1 MAYIGLK
8 PTAGEN
14 NSFRILDTL
23 SSFTAT
29 FDGSDSTIVSLAA
42 DTINIPSH
50 RFLTGQRVTYNDGG
64 GTAIT
69 GLADGV
75 YYAIKVDRNLI
86 QLASSLSNANN
97 GTQINL
103 TGLGVGSSH
112 TLNVAFDGVNTKFKI
127 THDSGTHAK
136 VTRASQLMISINGVL
151 QQPHDSASPSSG
163 IGIAADSVIVFSAA
177 PATTDVVF
185 GSILSTNLSS
195 FEISDNLIDNFTGDN
210 STTDFTMSKSPPD
223 ARNILV
229 TLDGVVQYPSDTS
242 TTRAYSVTENT
253 ISFASAPGT
262 GVAIQVRHIGFSG
275 SAASGGT
282 NLVTSVFGRT
292 GDVVLTNADDV
303 TVRNVSAGI
312 GTFTGILNIDDTTQS
327 TSTTTGSVVI
337 DGGVGIAKNLYVG
350 GNLDVTGVL
359 TYQDVT
365 NVDALGIGTFREGIF
380 LPDTKKIELG
390 NAAGSG
396 DLQIFHDGNNS
407 IIKDNGTGA
416 IRILG
421 GNTSFMNAAE
431 NKTSATFNTAS
442 SVDLRFNNNLKFQ
455 TTNTGVIVTGILTA
469 SNGLDAV
476 GIQSGGINITTGI
489 ITAINFTGVGNTVT
503 YDSSTKVVSVSV
515 GGNAGAGGTW
525 GSNAVGVHTTKIVGI
540 NTTTIAGSATSEGA
554 LQVRGNISI
563 QEGLLTLDSNIH
575 TSVSI
580 GTGRNAMLIG
590 PTTVAAGAT
599 IDIATG
605 STLVVV

>member
-312 GTFTGILNIDDTTQS
+312 GTFASASIT
-327 TSTTTGSVVI
+327 
-337 DGGVGIAKNLYVG
+337 
-350 GNLDVTGVL
+350 GNLSVGGVL

-365 NVDALGIGTFREGIF
+365 NVDSLGIGTFRTGVRVLAGGIVIAGIST
-380 LPDTKKIELG
+380 LSDTTQ
-390 NAAGSG
+390 ST
-396 DLQIFHDGNNS
+396 S
-407 IIKDNGTGA
+407 TTTGA
-416 IRILG
+416 
-421 GNTSFMNAAE
+421 
-431 NKTSATFNTAS
+431 ATFAGGVGIAKNLNVGGTA
-442 SVDLRFNNNLKFQ
+442 
-455 TTNTGVIVTGILTA
+455 TA
-469 SNGLDAV
+469 TLFSGPSQV
-476 GIQSGGINITTGI
+476 GIQSGGVQIGAGITQL
-489 ITAINFTGVGNTVT
+489 NFIGVGNTFA
-503 YDSSTKVVSVSV
+503 VSGTTVDVSIS
-515 GGNAGAGGTW
+515 GNSGAGGTW
-525 GSNAVGVHTTKIVGI
+525 GSNTTGIHTTKIVGI

>member
-29 FDGSDSTIVSLAA
+29 FDASDSTIVSLAA

-86 QLASSLSNANN
+86 QLASSLSNANS

-185 GSILSTNLSS
+185 GSIMSTNLSS

-253 ISFASAPGT
+253 ISFVSAPGT

-275 SAASGGT
+275 SAASGGV

-303 TVRNVSAGI
+303 TVRNVTAGI
-312 GTFTGILNIDDTTQS
+312 GTFASASIT
-327 TSTTTGSVVI
+327 
-337 DGGVGIAKNLYVG
+337 
-350 GNLDVTGVL
+350 GNLSVGGVL

-365 NVDALGIGTFREGIF
+365 NVDSLGIGTFRTGVRVLAGGIVIAGIST
-380 LPDTKKIELG
+380 LSDTTQ
-390 NAAGSG
+390 ST
-396 DLQIFHDGNNS
+396 S
-407 IIKDNGTGA
+407 TTTGA
-416 IRILG
+416 ATVAG
-421 GNTSFMNAAE
+421 GVGIVKNLNVGGT
-431 NKTSATFNTAS
+431 ATATLFS
-442 SVDLRFNNNLKFQ
+442 GPSQ
-455 TTNTGVIVTGILTA
+455 
-469 SNGLDAV
+469 V
-476 GIQSGGINITTGI
+476 GIQSGGVQIGAGITQL
-489 ITAINFTGVGNTVT
+489 NFIGVGNTFA
-503 YDSSTKVVSVSV
+503 VSGTTVDVSIS
-515 GGNAGAGGTW
+515 GNSGAGGTW
-525 GSNAVGVHTTKIVGI
+525 GSNTTGIHTTKIVGI

>member
-103 TGLGVGSSH
+103 TGLGAGTSH

-151 QQPHDSASPSSG
+151 QQPHDSVSPSSG
-163 IGIAADSVIVFSAA
+163 IGIAPDSVLVFSTA

-185 GSILSTNLSS
+185 GSIMSTNLSS
-195 FEISDNLIDNFTGDN
+195 FDISDNLIDNFTGDG
-210 STTDFTMSKSPPD
+210 STQNFTMSKSPPD

-229 TLDGVVQYPSDTS
+229 TIDGVVQYPSDTS

-253 ISFASAPGT
+253 LAFVSAPGNGT
-262 GVAIQVRHIGFSG
+262 VIQVRHIGFSG
-275 SAASGGT
+275 SAASGGV
-282 NLVTSVFGRT
+282 NLVTSVFGKT
-292 GDVVLTNADDV
+292 GDVDLTSSDDITIRNLVATGATFSGSVSIGGTLTYEDVKNVDSLGIVTARIGVKVPAGEV
-303 TVRNVSAGI
+303 TVGN
-312 GTFTGILNIDDTTQS
+312 NIQ
-327 TSTTTGSVVI
+327 
-337 DGGVGIAKNLYVG
+337 
-350 GNLDVTGVL
+350 
-359 TYQDVT
+359 
-365 NVDALGIGTFREGIF
+365 
-380 LPDTKKIELG
+380 LG
-390 NAAGSG
+390 NAGVATATLFSG
-396 DLQIFHDGNNS
+396 PSQI
-407 IIKDNGTGA
+407 
-416 IRILG
+416 
-421 GNTSFMNAAE
+421 
-431 NKTSATFNTAS
+431 
-442 SVDLRFNNNLKFQ
+442 
-455 TTNTGVIVTGILTA
+455 
-469 SNGLDAV
+469 
-476 GIQSGGINITTGI
+476 GIQSGGVQIGAGITQL
-489 ITAINFTGVGNTVT
+489 NFIGVGNTF
-503 YDSSTKVVSVSV
+503 VVNGTTVNVSIA
-515 GGNAGAGGTW
+515 GGAGAGGTW
-525 GSNAVGVHTTKIVGI
+525 GSNAVGVHTDKIVGI
-540 NTTTIAGSATSEGA
+540 NTSTIAGSATSEGA
-554 LQVRGNISI
+554 LQVTGNIGI
-563 QEGLLTLDSNIH
+563 TEGLLTLDSNLY
-575 TSVSI
+575 TSVSVPS
-580 GTGRNAMLIG
+580 GKNALLIG
-590 PTTVAAGAT
+590 PTTVAVGAT

>member
-29 FDGSDSTIVSLAA
+29 FDGSDSTIVSLAS
-42 DTINIPSH
+42 DTIRIPEH

-75 YYAIKVDRNLI
+75 YYVIKNDRNLI

-103 TGLGVGSSH
+103 TGLGAGTSH

-163 IGIAADSVIVFSAA
+163 IGIAPDSVLVFSTA

-185 GSILSTNLSS
+185 GSIMSTNLSS
-195 FEISDNLIDNFTGDN
+195 FEISDNLIDNFTGN
-210 STTDFTMSKSPPD
+210 GSTTNFTMSKSPPD

-242 TTRAYSVTENT
+242 TTRSYSVTNNT
-253 ISFASAPGT
+253 LSFTNAPPN
-262 GVAIQVRHIGFSG
+262 GVLIQVRHIGFSG

-282 NLVTSVFGRT
+282 NFVTSVFGRT
-292 GDVVLTNADDV
+292 GDVVLTNSDDV
-303 TVRNVSAGI
+303 TIRNLVATGA
-312 GTFTGILNIDDTTQS
+312 TFS
-327 TSTTTGSVVI
+327 GSVSI
-337 DGGVGIAKNLYVG
+337 GG
-350 GNLDVTGVL
+350 TL
-359 TYQDVT
+359 TYEDVK
-365 NVDALGIGTFREGIF
+365 NVDSLGIVTARIGVKVPAGEVTVGNNIQ
-380 LPDTKKIELG
+380 LG
-390 NAAGSG
+390 NAGVATATLFSG
-396 DLQIFHDGNNS
+396 PSQI
-407 IIKDNGTGA
+407 
-416 IRILG
+416 
-421 GNTSFMNAAE
+421 
-431 NKTSATFNTAS
+431 
-442 SVDLRFNNNLKFQ
+442 
-455 TTNTGVIVTGILTA
+455 
-469 SNGLDAV
+469 
-476 GIQSGGINITTGI
+476 GIQSGGVQIGAGITQL
-489 ITAINFTGVGNTVT
+489 NFIGVGNTFAVNGT
-503 YDSSTKVVSVSV
+503 TVNVSIA
-515 GGNAGAGGTW
+515 GGAGAGGTW
-525 GSNAVGVHTTKIVGI
+525 GSNAVGVHTDKIVGI
-540 NTTTIAGSATSEGA
+540 NTSTIAGSATSEGA
-554 LQVRGNISI
+554 LQVTGNIGI
-563 QEGLLTLDSNIH
+563 TEGLLTLDSNLY
-575 TSVSI
+575 TSVSVPS
-580 GTGRNAMLIG
+580 GKNALLIG
-590 PTTVAAGAT
+590 PTTVAVGAT

>member
-29 FDGSDSTIVSLAA
+29 FDGSSASIVSLAA
-42 DTINIPSH
+42 DTINIPEH

-103 TGLGVGSSH
+103 TGLGAGSSH

-163 IGIAADSVIVFSAA
+163 IGIAPDSVLVFSAA

-185 GSILSTNLSS
+185 GSIMSTNLSS
-195 FEISDNLIDNFTGDN
+195 FEISDNLIDNFTGN
-210 STTDFTMSKSPPD
+210 GSTTNFTMSKSPPD

-242 TTRAYSVTENT
+242 TTRSYSVTENT
-253 ISFASAPGT
+253 LSFTNAPPN
-262 GVAIQVRHIGFSG
+262 GVLIQVRHIGFSG

-282 NLVTSVFGRT
+282 NLITSVFGRT
-292 GDVVLTNADDV
+292 GDVVLTNSDDV
-303 TVRNVSAGI
+303 TIRNLVATGA
-312 GTFTGILNIDDTTQS
+312 TFS
-327 TSTTTGSVVI
+327 GSVSI
-337 DGGVGIAKNLYVG
+337 GG
-350 GNLDVTGVL
+350 TL
-359 TYQDVT
+359 TYEDVK
-365 NVDALGIGTFREGIF
+365 NVDSLGIVTARIGVKVPAGEVTVGNNIQ
-380 LPDTKKIELG
+380 LG
-390 NAAGSG
+390 NAGVATATLFSG
-396 DLQIFHDGNNS
+396 PSQI
-407 IIKDNGTGA
+407 
-416 IRILG
+416 
-421 GNTSFMNAAE
+421 
-431 NKTSATFNTAS
+431 
-442 SVDLRFNNNLKFQ
+442 
-455 TTNTGVIVTGILTA
+455 
-469 SNGLDAV
+469 
-476 GIQSGGINITTGI
+476 GIQSGGVQIGAGITQL
-489 ITAINFTGVGNTVT
+489 NFIGVGNTFAVNGT
-503 YDSSTKVVSVSV
+503 TVNVSIA
-515 GGNAGAGGTW
+515 GGAGAGGTW
-525 GSNAVGVHTTKIVGI
+525 GSNAVGVHTDKIVGI
-540 NTTTIAGSATSEGA
+540 NTSTIAGSATSEGA
-554 LQVRGNISI
+554 LQVTGNIGI
-563 QEGLLTLDSNIH
+563 TEGLLTLDSNLY
-575 TSVSI
+575 TSVSVPS
-580 GTGRNAMLIG
+580 GKNALLIG
-590 PTTVAAGAT
+590 PTTVAVGAT

>member
-29 FDGSDSTIVSLAA
+29 FDGSSASIVSVGN
-42 DTINIPSH
+42 DTITMSDH
-50 RFLTGQRVTYNDGG
+50 RFITGQRVRYNDGG

-69 GLADGV
+69 GLSDGV
-75 YYAIKVDRNLI
+75 YFIIKLDKNRI
-86 QLASSLSNANN
+86 QLATNSSNATS

-103 TGLGVGSSH
+103 TGLGSGTSH

-127 THDSGTHAK
+127 THGSGTHAK

-163 IGIAADSVIVFSAA
+163 IGIAADSVLVFSAA
-177 PATTDVVF
+177 PAVTDVVF
-185 GSILSTNLSS
+185 GSIYSTNLSS
-195 FEISDNLIDNFTGDN
+195 FEVSDNKIDNFTGDA

-229 TLDGVVQYPSDTS
+229 TLDGVVQHPSDAS
-242 TTRAYSVTENT
+242 TTRAYSITENT
-253 ISFASAPGT
+253 ISFASAPAS
-262 GVAIQVRHIGFSG
+262 GVAIQVRHIGFAGGAAG
-275 SAASGGT
+275 SNAVDT
-282 NLVTSVFGRT
+282 VFGRI
-292 GDVVLTNADDV
+292 GDVVLTNSDDI
-303 TVRNVSAGI
+303 TVRNVTAGLVTATSFTGNVTGDVAGNI
-312 GTFTGILNIDDTTQS
+312 TGAAATFTGN
-327 TSTTTGSVVI
+327 
-337 DGGVGIAKNLYVG
+337 
-350 GNLDVTGVL
+350 VTIGGVL

-365 NVDALGIGTFREGIF
+365 NIDALGIGTFREGIF

-421 GNTSFMNAAE
+421 GNTAFMNAAE
-431 NKTSATFNTAS
+431 NKTSATFNTAT
-442 SVDLRFNNNLKFQ
+442 SVDLRYNNSLKFQ
-455 TTNTGVIVTGILTA
+455 TTNTGAIVTGIMTA
-469 SNGLDAV
+469 AHFSGSSEV
-476 GIQSGGINITTGI
+476 GIQSGGVQIGAGITQL
-489 ITAINFTGVGNTVT
+489 NFIGTGNTF
-503 YDSSTKVVSVSV
+503 SVSGTTV
-515 GGNAGAGGTW
+515 DISISGGSAGAGGTW
-525 GSNAVGVHTTKIVGI
+525 GSNAVGVHTDKIVGI
-540 NTTTIAGSATSEGA
+540 NTSTIVGSATSEGA
-554 LQVRGNISI
+554 LQVTGNIGI
-563 QEGLLTLDSNIH
+563 TEGLLTLDSNLY
-575 TSVSI
+575 TSVSVPS
-580 GTGRNAMLIG
+580 GKNALLIG
-590 PTTVAAGAT
+590 PTTVAVGAT
-599 IDIATG
+599 IDVAQG

>member
-23 SSFTAT
+23 STFTAT
-29 FDGSDSTIVSLAA
+29 FDGSSASIVSVGN
-42 DTINIPSH
+42 DTISLPDH
-50 RFLTGQRVTYNDGG
+50 RFITGQRVTYNDGG

-69 GLADGV
+69 GLSDGV
-75 YYAIKVDRNLI
+75 YYIIKVDKNRI
-86 QLASSLSNANN
+86 QLASSVSNANS

-103 TGLGVGSSH
+103 TGLGSGSSH

-163 IGIAADSVIVFSAA
+163 IGIAPDSVLVFSTA

-185 GSILSTNLSS
+185 GSIYSTNLSS
-195 FEISDNLIDNFTGDN
+195 FEISDNKIDNFTGDA

-229 TLDGVVQYPSDTS
+229 TLDGVVQHPSDAS
-242 TTRAYSVTENT
+242 TTRAYTISSNV
-253 ISFASAPGT
+253 ISFASAPAT
-262 GVAIQVRHIGFSG
+262 GVAIQVRHIGFAGGVAG
-275 SAASGGT
+275 SNA
-282 NLVTSVFGRT
+282 VDSVFGRI
-292 GDVVLTNADDV
+292 GDVVLTNSDDI
-303 TVRNVSAGI
+303 TVRNVTAGLVTAT
-312 GTFTGILNIDDTTQS
+312 TFTGGFAGNI
-327 TSTTTGSVVI
+327 TG
-337 DGGVGIAKNLYVG
+337 AAATFT
-350 GNLDVTGVL
+350 GNVTIGGVL

-365 NVDALGIGTFREGIF
+365 NIDALGIGTFREGIF
-380 LPDTKKIELG
+380 LPDNKKAEFG
-390 NAAGSG
+390 NSAGSG

-421 GNTSFMNAAE
+421 GNTAFMNAAE

-442 SVDLRFNNNLKFQ
+442 SVDLRYNNSLKFQ
-455 TTNTGVIVTGILTA
+455 TTNTGAVVTGILTA
-469 SNGLDAV
+469 THFSGSSEV
-476 GIQSGGINITTGI
+476 GIQSGGVQIGAGITQL
-489 ITAINFTGVGNTVT
+489 NFIGTGNTFA
-503 YDSSTKVVSVSV
+503 VSGTTVDISIS
-515 GGNAGAGGTW
+515 GGSAGAGGTW
-525 GSNAVGVHTTKIVGI
+525 GSNAVGVHTDKIVGI
-540 NTTTIAGSATSEGA
+540 NTSTIAGSATSEGA
-554 LQVRGNISI
+554 LQVTGNIGI
-563 QEGLLTLDSNIH
+563 TEGLLTLDSNLY
-575 TSVSI
+575 TSVSVPS
-580 GTGRNAMLIG
+580 GKNALLIG
-590 PTTVAAGAT
+590 PTTVAVGAT
-599 IDIATG
+599 IDVAQG

>member
-29 FDGSDSTIVSLAA
+29 FDGSDSTIVSIAS
-42 DTINIPSH
+42 DTIRIPEH

-75 YYAIKVDRNLI
+75 YYVIKNDRNLI

-103 TGLGVGSSH
+103 TGLGVGTSH

-151 QQPHDSASPSSG
+151 QQPHDSVSPSSG
-163 IGIAADSVIVFSAA
+163 IGIAPDSVLVFSTA

-185 GSILSTNLSS
+185 GSIMSTNLSS
-195 FEISDNLIDNFTGDN
+195 FEISDNLIDNFTGN
-210 STTDFTMSKSPPD
+210 GSTTNFTMSKSPPD

-242 TTRAYSVTENT
+242 TTRSYSVTNNT
-253 ISFASAPGT
+253 LSFTNAPPN
-262 GVAIQVRHIGFSG
+262 GVLIQVRHIGFSG

-282 NLVTSVFGRT
+282 NFVTSVFGRT
-292 GDVVLTNADDV
+292 GDVVLTNSDDV
-303 TVRNVSAGI
+303 TIRNLVATGA
-312 GTFTGILNIDDTTQS
+312 TFS
-327 TSTTTGSVVI
+327 GSVSI
-337 DGGVGIAKNLYVG
+337 GG
-350 GNLDVTGVL
+350 TL
-359 TYQDVT
+359 TYEDVK
-365 NVDALGIGTFREGIF
+365 NVDSLGIVTARIGVKVPAGEVTVGNNIQ
-380 LPDTKKIELG
+380 LG
-390 NAAGSG
+390 NAGVATATLFSG
-396 DLQIFHDGNNS
+396 PSQI
-407 IIKDNGTGA
+407 
-416 IRILG
+416 
-421 GNTSFMNAAE
+421 
-431 NKTSATFNTAS
+431 
-442 SVDLRFNNNLKFQ
+442 
-455 TTNTGVIVTGILTA
+455 
-469 SNGLDAV
+469 
-476 GIQSGGINITTGI
+476 GIQSGGVQIGAGITQL
-489 ITAINFTGVGNTVT
+489 NFIGVGNTFAVNGT
-503 YDSSTKVVSVSV
+503 TVNVSIA
-515 GGNAGAGGTW
+515 GGAGAGGTW
-525 GSNAVGVHTTKIVGI
+525 GSNAVGVHTDKIVGI
-540 NTTTIAGSATSEGA
+540 NTSTIAGSATSEGA
-554 LQVRGNISI
+554 LQVTGNIGI
-563 QEGLLTLDSNIH
+563 TEGLLTLDSNLY
-575 TSVSI
+575 TSVSVPS
-580 GTGRNAMLIG
+580 GKNALLIG

>member
-29 FDGSDSTIVSLAA
+29 FDGSSASIVSLAN
-42 DTINIPSH
+42 DTITMSDH
-50 RFLTGQRVTYNDGG
+50 RFITGQRVTYNDGG

-69 GLADGV
+69 GLSDGV
-75 YYAIKVDRNLI
+75 YFIIKLDKNRI
-86 QLASSLSNANN
+86 QLATNSSNATS

-103 TGLGVGSSH
+103 TGLGAGTAH

-127 THDSGTHAK
+127 THGTGTHAK

-151 QQPHDSASPSSG
+151 QQPHDSSSPSSG
-163 IGIAADSVIVFSAA
+163 IGIASDSVLVFSAA
-177 PATTDVVF
+177 PAVTDVVF
-185 GSILSTNLSS
+185 GSIYSTNLSS
-195 FEISDNLIDNFTGDN
+195 FEVSDNKIDNFTGDA

-229 TLDGVVQYPSDTS
+229 TLDGVVQHPSDAS
-242 TTRAYSVTENT
+242 TTRAYSITENT
-253 ISFASAPGT
+253 ISFVSAPGT

-275 SAASGGT
+275 SAASGGV

-312 GTFTGILNIDDTTQS
+312 GTFTGALS
-327 TSTTTGSVVI
+327 AASGSFT
-337 DGGVGIAKNLYVG
+337 
-350 GNLDVTGVL
+350 GNLTVGGVL

-365 NVDALGIGTFREGIF
+365 NVDALGIGTFRTGVRILAGGIVIAGIST
-380 LPDTKKIELG
+380 LSDTTQ
-390 NAAGSG
+390 ST
-396 DLQIFHDGNNS
+396 S
-407 IIKDNGTGA
+407 TTTGA
-416 IRILG
+416 ATVAG
-421 GNTSFMNAAE
+421 GVGIVKNLNVGGT
-431 NKTSATFNTAS
+431 ATATLFS
-442 SVDLRFNNNLKFQ
+442 GPSQ
-455 TTNTGVIVTGILTA
+455 
-469 SNGLDAV
+469 V
-476 GIQSGGINITTGI
+476 GIQSGGVQIGAGITQL
-489 ITAINFTGVGNTVT
+489 NFIGVGNTFA
-503 YDSSTKVVSVSV
+503 VSGTTVDVSIS
-515 GGNAGAGGTW
+515 GNSGAGGTW
-525 GSNAVGVHTTKIVGI
+525 GSNTTGIHTTKIVGI
-540 NTTTIAGSATSEGA
+540 NTTTIAGAATSEGA

-575 TSVSI
+575 TSVSVSA
-580 GTGRNAMLIG
+580 GRNAMLIG